1 MDSDDFFV
9 AGSQIIGIDQAILQ
23 SIERCREF
31 LPSSLSVS
39 EADRLSPHLSTA
51 TDEMRKKMYSSVI
64 LVGGGCKFAGAEK
77 WLQMRLSRH
86 LPPNSKGPESVL
98 ASSAKETDPA
108 TVTWKGAAIMSG
120 LESAGEMFINKADWN
135 RQGVKILRERAPFTW

>member
-1 MDSDDFFV
+1 MKLT
-9 AGSQIIGIDQAILQ
+9 ILT
-23 SIERCREF
+23 I
-31 LPSSLSVS
+31 LL
-39 EADRLSPHLSTA
+39 LTA
-51 TDEMRKKMYSSVI
+51 NDEMRKKMYASVI
-64 LVGGGCKFAGAEK
+64 LVGGGCKFAGADK

-86 LPPNSKGPESVL
+86 LRPNSKAESVL
-98 ASSAKETDPA
+98 TSSAKETDPA